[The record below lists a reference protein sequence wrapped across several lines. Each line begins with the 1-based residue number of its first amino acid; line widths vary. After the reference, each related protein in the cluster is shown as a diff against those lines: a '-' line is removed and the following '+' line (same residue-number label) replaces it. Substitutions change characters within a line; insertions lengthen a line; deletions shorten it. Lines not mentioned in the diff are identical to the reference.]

1 MREQKKIAIIHNLT
15 GGGGLRVLVE
25 TNKILSKHYKTEIF
39 SPPKL
44 KESEHQVVKVI
55 NYLTYLYKTLPEYYK
70 KISKKINED
79 NFRAV
84 IIHQDSYLKSPT
96 SLFHLKTK
104 TIYILHEP
112 PREFYEPI
120 YLHAPLLRDKL
131 FTLLRIPVLFL
142 DKTAVKKAMDI
153 LVNSKFSKK
162 RIDKLYGVNSYVVY
176 PGVKTRS
183 VSEIRK
189 RRRIC
194 ISVGSLLPYK
204 GHDLTIRAIGLMKD
218 KPKLIVVGNG
228 RSSEKKHLLN
238 LAKKNKVH
246 LEIKSDITDGQLNS
260 IYKRSKVYVNSAYQ
274 EPFGMT
280 SLEALSHGMNLVT
293 VDRCGTEELKKFYK
307 NDVTVV
313 KRNPEY
319 IAKGIEKMLAIKHKK
334 QKIPNIFKWEHFAS
348 QLIKRIEK

>member
-1 MREQKKIAIIHNLT
+1 MRERKKVAIIHNLT
-15 GGGGLRVLVE
+15 SGGGLRVLIE

-55 NYLTYLYKTLPEYYK
+55 NYLIYLYKVLPEYYM

-142 DKTAVKKAMDI
+142 DKTAVKKATGV
-153 LVNSKFSKK
+153 LVNSRFSKK
-162 RIDKLYGVNSYVVY
+162 RIDKLYGVNSHVVY

-194 ISVGSLLPYK
+194 VSVGSLLPYK
-204 GHDLTIRAIGLMKD
+204 GHDLTIRAIGLMKN

-228 RSSEKKHLLN
+228 RKAERKHLFS
-238 LAKKNKVH
+238 LAKKNRVR
-246 LEIKSDITDGQLNS
+246 LEIKRDITDKQLNS
-260 IYKRSKVYVNSAYQ
+260 IFRGSKVYVNSAYQ
-274 EPFGMT
+274 EPFGLT
-280 SLEALSHGMNLVT
+280 SLEALYNGMNLVT
-293 VDRCGTEELKKFYK
+293 VNECGTEELKKFYK
-307 NDVTVV
+307 NDVLVV
-313 KRNPEY
+313 RRSPTF
-319 IAKGIEKMLAIKHKK
+319 IANGIEKMLASKHEK
-334 QKIPNIFKWEHFAS
+334 QKFPNIFRWEYYVD
-348 QLIKRIEK
+348 QLIKIIEK